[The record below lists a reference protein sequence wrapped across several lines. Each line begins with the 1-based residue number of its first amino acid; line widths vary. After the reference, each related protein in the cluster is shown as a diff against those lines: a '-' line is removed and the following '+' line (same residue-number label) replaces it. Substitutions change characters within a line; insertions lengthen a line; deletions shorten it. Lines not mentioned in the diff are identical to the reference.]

1 MSLEERVYS
10 VLIVSAVDG
19 FNVSMQA
26 LLPDS
31 KFSPVR
37 IETSITEAKRTLLE
51 RSFDFVVVNSPLPDD
66 AGVRFSID
74 VCSEKGGVVLLMV
87 RAELYTATYNK
98 VAEHGVYVLP
108 RPTSKPIV
116 MQAVDWMI
124 ATRERLKKL
133 QKKTLT
139 IEEKMAEIRTVNR
152 AKWLLIDQLKMTEA
166 DAHRYIEKQ
175 AMDACVSRREI
186 AENIIKTY
194 S

>member
-1 MSLEERVYS
+1 MSLEERIYS
-10 VLIVSAVDG
+10 VLIVSAAEN
-19 FNVSMQA
+19 FNSSMQT

-31 KFSPVR
+31 KFSPIH
-37 IETSITEAKRTLLE
+37 IENSITAAKRILLE

-66 AGVRFSID
+66 IGVRFSID

-87 RAELYTATYNK
+87 RSELYTATYNK

-108 RPTSKPIV
+108 KPTSKPIV
-116 MQAVDWMI
+116 TQAVDWMI

-133 QKKTLT
+133 EKKTVS
-139 IEEKMAEIRTVNR
+139 IEEKMLEIRTVNR
-152 AKWLLIDQLKMTEA
+152 AKWLLIDQFKMTES
-166 DAHRYIEKQ
+166 DAHHYIEKQ
-175 AMDACVSRREI
+175 AMDACISRREV